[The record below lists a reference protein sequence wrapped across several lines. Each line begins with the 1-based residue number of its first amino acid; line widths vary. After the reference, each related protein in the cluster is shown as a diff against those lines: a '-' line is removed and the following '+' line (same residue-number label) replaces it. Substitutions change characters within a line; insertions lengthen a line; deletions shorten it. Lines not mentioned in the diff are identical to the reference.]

1 MLWPRKPAIIVAS
14 MGRSGSTLCY
24 AALRAAAMGRLG
36 RDPAYFAPS
45 LARTR
50 LRRGQ
55 IVKTH
60 DYPDALAARR
70 APAKALFIFG
80 STYAA
85 ALSVHA
91 CRARDGAA
99 WVAQHFA
106 NCKSTASP
114 DDLFHR
120 DALGMAQQ
128 VRAWAVTDALP
139 VLCVRYDALWD
150 SLPRIARFTGYPLRL
165 PEKTPRA
172 RGDLPEHLRRRAEA
186 VYRPLDAILDR
197 LPDAFVAGPGMQPQ
211 IRDIPDDPAFSP
223 EARACLS

>member
-1 MLWPRKPAIIVAS
+1 MLWRRKPAIIVAS

-24 AALRAAAMGRLG
+24 AALREAAMGRFG

-45 LARTR
+45 LARAR

-60 DYPDALAARR
+60 DYPDALPARR
-70 APAKALFIFG
+70 APCKALFIFG

-85 ALSVHA
+85 ALSLHV
-91 CRARDGAA
+91 CRTRDGAV

-114 DDLFHR
+114 DDLFAR

-128 VRAWAVTDALP
+128 VKAWTVTEALP
-139 VLCVRYDALWD
+139 VLCLRYEALWD
-150 SLPRIARFTGYPLRL
+150 SVPRIARFTGYPLHL
-165 PEKTPRA
+165 PPKTPRA
-172 RGDLPEHLRRRAEA
+172 TPDLPESLRQRAEA

-197 LPDAFVAGPGMQPQ
+197 LPDAFVAGPEMQPHV
-211 IRDIPDDPAFSP
+211 RDIPDDPAFSP